1 MSDTRDLYEVL
12 GIPSHATDAEIKRA
26 YRRLA
31 REHHPDARPDDPD
44 AEARFK
50 EVSTA
55 YAVLGD
61 PEKRRRYD
69 TFGAAA
75 FTGSRTGAGTAG
87 ADAFGL
93 GDLFDAFFGG
103 AGGPFGGPPPAGESR
118 RGQDVALAVEV
129 TLDEVLTGANR
140 TVDVRMPVDCPTCEA
155 SGCRPGT
162 HPSVCSSCNG
172 SGQVREVR
180 RSFLGQMVTASVCSR
195 CGGTGMEIPHPCP
208 DCSGDGRRV
217 SDTTISIDVPPGIE
231 SGQRLRLSGRGPTGP
246 RGGPRG
252 DVYVDM
258 RVAPHEHLTRDGA
271 DLHTTLRLPVTSL
284 ALGAVRDVE
293 TLDGPVTVEIE
304 PGTQP
309 GSVLRHRGRGLPRL
323 RGRRRGDLH
332 VHVAAVIPDDLDEEQ
347 AELLR
352 RLAELRDEPVAPP
365 EPGLVDKL
373 RSAFR

>member
-1 MSDTRDLYEVL
+1 VSGTRDLYEVL
-12 GIPSHATDAEIKRA
+12 GVSEHASDAEIKRA

-31 REHHPDARPDDPD
+31 RENHPDARPDDPE

-69 TFGAAA
+69 TFGPSA
-75 FTGSRTGAGTAG
+75 FAGARAGAGAPG
-87 ADAFGL
+87 ADPFGL

-103 AGGPFGGPPPAGESR
+103 AGADPFGTQSGGSR
-118 RGQDVALAVEV
+118 RGQDVALAVEL
-129 TLDEVLTGANR
+129 TLDEVLTGATR
-140 TVDVRMPVDCPTCEA
+140 SVDVRMPVDCPTCEA

-162 HPSVCSSCNG
+162 HPSVCSSCSG

-195 CGGTGMEIPHPCP
+195 CGGNGMEIPHPCP
-208 DCSGDGRRV
+208 ECGGDGRRLG
-217 SDTTISIDVPPGIE
+217 DATITVEVPAGIE
-231 SGQRLRLSGRGPTGP
+231 DGQRLRLSERGPAGP

-252 DVYVDM
+252 DVYVDV
-258 RVAPHEHLTRDGA
+258 RVAPHERFTRDGV
-271 DLHTTLRLPVTSL
+271 DLHLTLRVPVTGL
-284 ALGAVRDVE
+284 ALGAEREVE
-293 TLDGPVTVEIE
+293 TLDGPVAVEIE

-309 GSVLRHRGRGLPRL
+309 GVVVRCRGRGLPRL

-332 VHVAAVIPDDLDEEQ
+332 VHVAAEIPDDLDEEQ

-352 RLAELRDEPVAPP
+352 RLAELRGEAIAPP
-365 EPGLVDKL
+365 SPGFVEKV